1 MPAVAASLILE
12 TRIVATICISDF
24 FFFSLE
30 SAQTEKYFISL
41 FHFLKIR
48 FIILL

>member
-12 TRIVATICISDF
+12 TRIVATICISD